1 MGSYNRNNFILF
13 KEIFCKLK
21 SEKVW
26 TTPYFIWFCNF
37 LANTVFIIDWISPD
51 KITKKAWFWHLF
63 NPINVLNVIQLE
75 LLIKRTD
82 CSSGDIP
89 PWTQRNLPF
98 TKQERGRQSNMDII
112 LSYTYWSYLLRPEL
126 LKNLHYCLKLKY
138 AVNCL
143 HSWFPLSIK
152 IYFGIEILSDKISIK
167 TSIEKLPR
175 ST

>member
-1 MGSYNRNNFILF
+1 MGSNNRNNFVLF

-21 SEKVW
+21 SEEVW
-26 TTPYFIWFCNF
+26 TTPDFIWFCNF

-51 KITKKAWFWHLF
+51 KITKKAWFWYLF

-89 PWTQRNLPF
+89 PWTQRNFPF

-112 LSYTYWSYLLRPEL
+112 LSYTYWSYLLRPEF